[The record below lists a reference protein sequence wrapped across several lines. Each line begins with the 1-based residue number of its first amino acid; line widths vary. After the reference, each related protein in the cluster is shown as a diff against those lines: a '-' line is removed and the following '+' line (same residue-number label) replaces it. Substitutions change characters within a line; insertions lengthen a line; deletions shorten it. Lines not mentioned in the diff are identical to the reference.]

1 MWDVH
6 EVFRSRMQQ
15 PAHALMRRIR
25 SARALP
31 ALSALATI
39 AVAVAGCAS
48 GHASS
53 ADPLRDYDPGR
64 PLVAGAV
71 DFRAIYERMGL
82 AASGPPIAFV
92 ADVGYFASR
101 TPDSTLAVIGL
112 SLPNRGLSFTHTSSG
127 YAASYLVTLRIERDG
142 TPVAT
147 QRDSEAV
154 AVPTFKE
161 TARTDESVIFTRT
174 FPLAPGA
181 YTVSYDVR
189 DVVGRREGSQ
199 RTTITVPRL
208 GRAPSLST
216 PVPVYE
222 ASARTSVAAPL
233 KYLPAPR
240 ASLVFGVDDSA
251 AVYLESY
258 GGRAVVPMQLR
269 TSSGATAWS
278 GTVALEPHGSLAS
291 GTVRIPLDRAD
302 IGVLTLTAGTGA
314 DSVTTPLF
322 LGFGPD
328 LPVLSFSDMVNYL
341 RLFAVPERLSALRK
355 ATPADRAQVWSDFLH
370 ATDPNPSTPGNE
382 ALDGYFSRIRE
393 ANLRF
398 RSDEGRGWLSDRGS
412 VFVVLGDPAGV
423 YDDYGYM
430 YNAGDV
436 MSRTGGSRVKI
447 EVWQYPDYGQ
457 LVFYDP
463 NDIGA
468 WRLSPQSMSLFR
480 SLLSR
485 RLVH

>member
-1 MWDVH
+1 MWHVH
-6 EVFRSRMQQ
+6 GGFRSLMQQ
-15 PAHALMRRIR
+15 LPSVR
-25 SARALP
+25 ARPVLPVLVP
-31 ALSALATI
+31 ALVAI
-39 AVAVAGCAS
+39 AMGVAGCAS
-48 GHASS
+48 GRVGAT
-53 ADPLRDYDPGR
+53 DPLRDYDPGR
-64 PLVAGAV
+64 PLVSGAV

-101 TPDSTLAVIGL
+101 TPDSTLAVVGL
-112 SLPNRGLSFTHTSSG
+112 SIPNRGLSFTHTTGG
-127 YAASYLVTLRIERDG
+127 YAASYTVTLRIERDG
-142 TPVAT
+142 VPVAT
-147 QRDSEAV
+147 QHDSEAV

-161 TARTDESVIFTRT
+161 TGRTDESVIFTRT
-174 FPLAPGA
+174 LALAPGP

-199 RTTITVPRL
+199 RTSVTVPRL

-222 ASARTSVAAPL
+222 ASARTTVDAPL

-258 GGRAVVPMQLR
+258 GGSAIVPMQLR
-269 TSSGATAWS
+269 TSAGATAWT

-291 GTVRIPLDRAD
+291 GTVRIPLDHAD
-302 IGVLTLTAGTGA
+302 IGILTLTAGAGA
-314 DSVTTPLF
+314 DTVTTPLF

-328 LPVLSFSDMVNYL
+328 LPVLSFNEMLNYL
-341 RLFAVPERLSALRK
+341 RLFAVPERLRALRN
-355 ATPADRAQVWSDFLH
+355 ATPADRGQLWSEFLR
-370 ATDPNPSTPGNE
+370 ATDPNPSTPSNE
-382 ALDGYFSRIRE
+382 ALDDYFSRIRE
-393 ANLRF
+393 ANQRF
-398 RSDEGRGWLSDRGS
+398 RADEGRGWLSDRGS
-412 VFVVLGDPAGV
+412 VFVVLGEPAGM

-430 YNAGDV
+430 YNAGDI
-436 MSRTGGSRVKI
+436 MTRAGGSRVKI
-447 EVWQYPDYGQ
+447 EVWQYPDFGQ

-463 NDIGA
+463 NDVGA
-468 WRLSPQSMSLFR
+468 WRLAPQSVSLFR